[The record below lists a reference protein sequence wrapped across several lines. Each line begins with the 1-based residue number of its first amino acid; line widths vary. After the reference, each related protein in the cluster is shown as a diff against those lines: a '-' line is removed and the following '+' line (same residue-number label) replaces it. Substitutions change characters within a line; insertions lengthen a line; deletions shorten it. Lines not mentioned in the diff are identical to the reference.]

1 MMALAGALAAPIALA
16 QVPAPSPSKAAG
28 GIRPVSNVPPLTPTA
43 PTPTPTPTQA
53 TPPSGNKA
61 TSNQAG
67 PLTNGGVFE
76 KSEPAKKDGRVFE
89 ASTSLPAPTIPD
101 QVPSATIALPADP
114 IEPFLLTRQNG
125 PFMVMAKTFRG
136 PDAER
141 WALALVLELRN
152 DHGLPAYILRSRD
165 FPMRSYIR
173 TVPPTALRAQQ
184 QAHIGEPEKTRTYD
198 EAVVLVGDEKTLIDS
213 EKLLHK
219 VKIIKPKCLNGNPS
233 IFHWREGLN
242 TAMRTTNPF
251 VPAQDLYPRKPDL
264 FVKEM
269 NGGPHSIFSC
279 PGRYTLQ
286 VAEFGGR
293 ATFNTKNPEFEE
305 TWWKTH
311 LMEKSPLAE
320 AADKAEELAQ
330 ILAKDP
336 EVRKTGALPYVY
348 HDRTSSKVMLGAFN
362 EPNDRA
368 AVKLRETMLKLAVP
382 VMQKQAEKKK
392 EKTANMVIVPA
403 PVLTDVA
410 VLRAQSR

>member
-16 QVPAPSPSKAAG
+16 QVPTPSPSKTAG

-43 PTPTPTPTQA
+43 PTPTPTQA
-53 TPPSGNKA
+53 TPPSGNKV
-61 TSNQAG
+61 TGNQAG
-67 PLTNGGVFE
+67 PLSNGGGSE
-76 KSEPAKKDGRVFE
+76 KSEPAKKDGRLFE

-101 QVPSATIALPADP
+101 QVPSAAIALPSDP

-152 DHGLPAYILRSRD
+152 EYHLPAYILRSRD
-165 FPMRSYIR
+165 FPMRSNIR

-184 QAHIGEPEKTRTYD
+184 QADIGLPEKTRTYD
-198 EAVVLVGDEKTLIDS
+198 EAVVLVGDEKTLKGS
-213 EKLLHK
+213 EELLHT
-219 VKIIKPKCLNGNPS
+219 VKKIKPKCLNGNPS

-264 FVKEM
+264 LIKQM
-269 NGGPHSIFSC
+269 NGGSHSIFTC
-279 PGRYTLQ
+279 PGHYTLQ

-293 ATFNTKNPEFEE
+293 ATFNTKDPEFQEA
-305 TWWKTH
+305 WWKTH
-311 LMEKSPLAE
+311 LMERSPLAE
-320 AADKAEELAQ
+320 AAVKAEELAE

-336 EVRKTGALPYVY
+336 EVRKTGALPYVF

-368 AVKLRETMLKLAVP
+368 AVSLRETMLKLAMP
-382 VMQKQAEKKK
+382 LMEKEAKKK
-392 EKTANMVIVPA
+392 KVNTAEMVIVPA

-410 VLRAQSR
+410 VLRAQAQ